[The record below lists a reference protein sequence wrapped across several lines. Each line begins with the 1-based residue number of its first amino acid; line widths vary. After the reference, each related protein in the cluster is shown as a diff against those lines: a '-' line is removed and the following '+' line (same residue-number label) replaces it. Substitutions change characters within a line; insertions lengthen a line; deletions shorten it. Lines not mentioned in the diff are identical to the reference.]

1 MFKKEEIFTIP
12 NLLSCFRL
20 LLIPV
25 ILWLYCEKEAYGWAL
40 AVLILSGLT
49 DIADGKIARKW
60 NLVSD
65 FGKVLD
71 PIADK
76 LTQAVTLWCLL
87 HRFPHLWLMLAT
99 LVIKETVTGIMS
111 LLAVRKSGRVDGADW
126 HGKVCTAMLYTVMGL
141 HMLWHEIPTWLS
153 VLLMILCVVVMLFSG
168 LLYWYRNLKQIKG
181 YA

>member
-12 NLLSCFRL
+12 NLLSLCRL
-20 LLIPV
+20 LMIPV
-25 ILWLYCEKEAYGWAL
+25 IMWLYCEKEAYGWAL

-49 DIADGKIARKW
+49 DILDGWIARKW

-76 LTQAVTLWCLL
+76 LTQAATLWCLL
-87 HRFPHLWLMLAT
+87 QRFSHLWLLLAT
-99 LVIKETVTGIMS
+99 LVIKETVTGVMG
-111 LLAVRKSGRVDGADW
+111 LCAVKKSGRVEGADW

-141 HMLWHEIPTWLS
+141 HMLWPMIPTWLS
-153 VLLMILCVVVMLFSG
+153 VLLMVLCVTVMLFSG